1 MAKRDF
7 KASGTSFASAEDIQK
22 ASEINAIPVGF
33 RTPLRIDTTGTEI
46 FGTNI
51 NLLDQIND
59 NFRNLVLTN
68 HGEHPVLF
76 DFGANLRP
84 LLFELTALPDFDQQ
98 AMSRIK
104 TAAKKY
110 LPFIDLETFEVEI
123 DNRDTAAALSTMVI
137 VITYGIPL
145 LGSTG
150 TKLRVLLTI
159 GG

>member
-7 KASGTSFASAEDIQK
+7 KASGEDFAAAEDIQR
-22 ASEINAIPVGF
+22 AGQLNTTPIGF
-33 RTPLRIDTTGTEI
+33 RTPLRIDTAGTEI

-51 NLLDQIND
+51 ALLDQIND

-84 LLFELTALPDFDQQ
+84 LLFELTALADFEQQ
-98 AMSRIK
+98 AMSRIQ
-104 TAAKKY
+104 AATKKY
-110 LPFIDLETFEVEI
+110 LPFVDLETFEVEI
-123 DNRDTAAALSTMVI
+123 DNRDTAPSLSTMVI

-150 TKLRVLLTI
+150 TKLRVLLTL